1 MANVWHDFT
10 SSPERLHIDVSRGG
24 LVSDLLEK
32 IASDRLY
39 KGVLDEAT

>member
-1 MANVWHDFT
+1 MFGMISQAAPNVCT
-10 SSPERLHIDVSRGG
+10 YMYRESG
-24 LVSDLLEK
+24 LVSDLLKK